1 MISKRQGCQA
11 IPHQPYY
18 SLSLPKMP
26 TPNGVSWQTIF
37 PIVICLLVVFSADQ
51 KKAVIAPKILILD
64 AKIMQIYET
73 PKFLAIFIWSHHLLF
88 VFILLLHY
96 NNKDSLSYD
105 KIRDYFP

>member
-51 KKAVIAPKILILD
+51 KKAVIAPKIIMSG
-64 AKIMQIYET
+64 AKI
-73 PKFLAIFIWSHHLLF
+73 LLF
-88 VFILLLHY
+88 SEPPKLFGIFF
-96 NNKDSLSYD
+96 KDSCP
-105 KIRDYFP
+105 F